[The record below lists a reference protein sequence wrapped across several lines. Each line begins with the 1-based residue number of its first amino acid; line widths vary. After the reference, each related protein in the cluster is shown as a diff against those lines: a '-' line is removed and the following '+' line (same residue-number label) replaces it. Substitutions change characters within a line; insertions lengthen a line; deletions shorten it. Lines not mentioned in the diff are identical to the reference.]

1 MQILPSLLSCP
12 LFEIPENLRI
22 LETHGIETFHIDVM
36 DGTYVPQ
43 LTYGTLFIQE
53 VRKLTQKTLD
63 VHLMVSHPER
73 IAGDF
78 IAAGANTLTFHPD
91 TVNHPY
97 RLLRSIQGQ
106 GCEVGIVID
115 PHVSIQSVIHLL
127 EVCQEI
133 VIMTVNPGFAGQEMI
148 KSSLNKC
155 LEIKDFCTNNKIP
168 CPRIVCDGG
177 IHLKNFEEVKN
188 QGFDGAIIGSALFS
202 GESLIN
208 TIHDFNQH
216 NS

>member
-1 MQILPSLLSCP
+1 MKILPSLLSCP

-22 LETHGIETFHIDVM
+22 LESHGIETFHIDVM

-53 VRKLTQKTLD
+53 IRKLTQKKLN
-63 VHLMVSHPER
+63 VHLMISHPER
-73 IAGDF
+73 IYKDF

-97 RLLRSIQGQ
+97 RLLQSIQSH
-106 GCEVGIVID
+106 GCETGIVID
-115 PHVSIQSVIHLL
+115 PHVSVQSVIHLL

-155 LEIKDFCTNNKIP
+155 HDIQDFCMKKKIP

-177 IHLKNFEEVKN
+177 IHLKNFEEVKK
-188 QGFDGAIIGSALFS
+188 QGFDGVIIGSALFS
-202 GESLIN
+202 GDSLKN
-208 TIHDFNQH
+208 TINDFI
-216 NS
+216 SLK